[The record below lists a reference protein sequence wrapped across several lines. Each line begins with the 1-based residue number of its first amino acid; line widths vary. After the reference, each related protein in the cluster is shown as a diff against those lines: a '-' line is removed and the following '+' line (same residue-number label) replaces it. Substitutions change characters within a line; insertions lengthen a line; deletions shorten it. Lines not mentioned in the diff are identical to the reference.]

1 MSIQISPIASCIAHD
16 KGSNFFVRRLE
27 LEKFENLNT
36 PIQGLDHFHMTG
48 PTFAPHPHAGFSAI
62 SYIFQDS
69 VGKLRNR
76 DSLGNDFLVEA
87 GELVWS
93 QAGTGIIHDETPAT
107 IGQTVHGL
115 QLFINLTSKN
125 KHIEPSVFH
134 LKNEEISIYQDDS
147 NNYIRVLSGNYN
159 NVISVINPAEDLDFL
174 DISLNEKISYLLKS
188 NWNITFYL
196 LAGSLD
202 VNIKSDNKNIIL
214 NKNEAISIQS
224 SDEGIT
230 IDLLPLSQNT
240 HFLIIAGLSQYEAVA
255 TYGPFIMNTEAE
267 LKDAYERYRFG
278 QMGRLSKL

>member
-1 MSIQISPIASCIAHD
+1 MSIQVSPIASSIAHD
-16 KGSNFFVRRLE
+16 NGSNFFVRRLE

-36 PIQGLDHFHMTG
+36 PIQGLDHFYMTG

-93 QAGTGIIHDETPAT
+93 QAGTGIIHDETPAI
-107 IGQTVHGL
+107 IGQTVHGI

-125 KHIEPSVFH
+125 KHIEPYVFH

-147 NNYIRVLSGNYN
+147 NNYIRVLSGNYKDI
-159 NVISVINPAEDLDFL
+159 ISVINPVEELDFL
-174 DISLNEKISYLLKS
+174 DISLSNTISYTLKS
-188 NWNITFYL
+188 NWNLTIYL
-196 LAGSLD
+196 MGGSID
-202 VNIKSDNKNIIL
+202 INSKINNKNIIL

-224 SDEGIT
+224 SDEEIK
-230 IDLLPLSQNT
+230 INFLALIPDT
-240 HFLIIAGLSQYEAVA
+240 HFLIIAGPSQYEPVA
-255 TYGPFIMNTEAE
+255 TYGPFIMNTETE
-267 LKDAYERYRFG
+267 LKDAYDRYRFG
-278 QMGRLSKL
+278 RMGRLSKL

>member
-1 MSIQISPIASCIAHD
+1 MSIQVSPIASSIAHD
-16 KGSNFFVRRLE
+16 NGSNFFVRRLE

-36 PIQGLDHFHMTG
+36 PIQGLDHFYMTG

-62 SYIFQDS
+62 SYIFKDS

-107 IGQTVHGL
+107 IGQTVHGI

-125 KHIEPSVFH
+125 KHIEPYVFH

-147 NNYIRVLSGNYN
+147 NNYIRVLSGNYKD
-159 NVISVINPAEDLDFL
+159 VSSVVNPAEELDFL
-174 DISLNEKISYLLKS
+174 DISLNDKISYILKS
-188 NWNITFYL
+188 NWNLTIYL
-196 LAGSLD
+196 MDGSID
-202 VNIKSDNKNIIL
+202 INIKINNKNIIL

-224 SDEGIT
+224 SDEEIK
-230 IDLLPLSQNT
+230 INFLALIPDT
-240 HFLIIAGLSQYEAVA
+240 HFLIVAGPSQYEPVA
-255 TYGPFIMNTEAE
+255 TYGPFIMNTETE
-267 LKDAYERYRFG
+267 LKDAYDRYRFG
-278 QMGRLSKL
+278 RMGRLSKL